1 MQKLSNT
8 YIGDYYNRH
17 RKIASIMSKI
27 KNQISVMTIS
37 DNLIDPPLKTM
48 AKEIKR
54 LNVSGLDDMVS
65 LVNKRSIIFINT
77 RQGVSNIELPPSLPV
92 FIANIDGKFRVIVDL
107 THIIIIKQTPDGD
120 YIEVNTRQLFALLQ
134 CGYIYHQY
142 YRLDTVT
149 GNKLPDVSRVAS
161 NYKLAEIGA
170 ALYTTMMYKAIDS
183 RTSIGRVESR
193 IDLVRVSLSYF
204 FLTVMW
210 EMNPRTAIG
219 IASKFAKGLDPV
231 VNDVLKELAEAEVET
246 LSELCG
252 FINNSILEL
261 GDKPEATINKLGL
274 TIPTIQ
280 AGIMRLFGPNMVPG
294 IEFLPMFL
302 HGMLA
307 VNAESRLFRDM
318 TLLSMVKKEIKYFS
332 DELYKAIK

>member
-1 MQKLSNT
+1 MHKLSNT

-27 KNQISVMTIS
+27 KNQLSGLTIP
-37 DNLIDPPLKTM
+37 DNLIEPVLKTM
-48 AKEIKR
+48 AKEIKK
-54 LNVSGLDDMVS
+54 LNISGLDDMIS
-65 LVNKRSIIFINT
+65 LVGKRSIIFINT
-77 RQGVSNIELPPSLPV
+77 RQGASNLELPPSLPV
-92 FIANIDGKFRVIVDL
+92 FIGMVDGKYKVVVDL
-107 THIIIIKQTPDGD
+107 THIIVLRQNPNGD
-120 YIEVNTRQLFALLQ
+120 YLEANSRQLFALLQ

-142 YRLDTVT
+142 HRLDTIK
-149 GNKLPDVSRVAS
+149 GKLPEVSRVAS

-170 ALYTTMMYKAIDS
+170 GLYTTMMYKAIDS

-193 IDLVRVSLSYF
+193 IDLVRVCLAYF

-210 EMNPRTAIG
+210 EMNRDSAIG
-219 IASKFAKGLDPV
+219 VASKFAQGTDSN
-231 VNDVLKELAEAEVET
+231 VNDILKELASAEVES
-246 LSELCG
+246 LSELCM

-261 GDKPEATINKLGL
+261 SGKPEATVSKLGL

-280 AGIMRLFGPNMVPG
+280 AGVMRLFGPNMVPG
-294 IEFLPMFL
+294 MEFLPMFL

-307 VNAESRLFRDM
+307 VNAESRLFKDM